1 LVGVLHT
8 FQSGGVTLCSKEAL
22 MLIEDILGKIEA
34 QAEALLSAADVS
46 MHPLV
51 LQLAGRYQLTASE
64 SDLFQLLFVRG
75 ASKSPSVKAFLCGF
89 HSPSF
94 QQHCSSCAVP

>member
-1 LVGVLHT
+1 
-8 FQSGGVTLCSKEAL
+8 
-22 MLIEDILGKIEA
+22 
-34 QAEALLSAADVS
+34 

-75 ASKSPSVKAFLCGF
+75 ASKSPSVKAFLWPRQDDKEMAMELCAMSVLEVEEFLDDKRTHMVEGIIVGQV
-89 HSPSF
+89 SISF
-94 QQHCSSCAVP
+94 LFLNLSLLSGDLLIH